1 MAQRMQSNMVFGET
15 EGSKEFTRGNSEEL
29 IDSKRETTGP
39 AAEDFEKN
47 VKDSNSALIGQKYSE
62 WYLIKRVEIFER
74 SQARSANKRHIQ
86 LECNAVGKKKDDT
99 PKHEY
104 RGIKRELSSAKI
116 QKQKIRLPRTDEKIA
131 DNLIQDLMILTSA
144 ACKIVGWR
152 SECDENGTWTYGNVL
167 VRSD

>member
-15 EGSKEFTRGNSEEL
+15 EGWKEFTRGNSEEL

-116 QKQKIRLPRTDEKIA
+116 QK
-131 DNLIQDLMILTSA
+131 
-144 ACKIVGWR
+144 
-152 SECDENGTWTYGNVL
+152 
-167 VRSD
+167 